1 MGRVHVSSHRA
12 RKSTYKMPGGKS
24 GARQK
29 SRHVKAKKQKKRFM
43 RAKDPI
49 QAVFMWGIHHSVSK
63 GCIII

>member
-1 MGRVHVSSHRA
+1 
-12 RKSTYKMPGGKS
+12 MPGGKS
-24 GARQK
+24 GAKQK

-63 GCIII
+63 VYITI